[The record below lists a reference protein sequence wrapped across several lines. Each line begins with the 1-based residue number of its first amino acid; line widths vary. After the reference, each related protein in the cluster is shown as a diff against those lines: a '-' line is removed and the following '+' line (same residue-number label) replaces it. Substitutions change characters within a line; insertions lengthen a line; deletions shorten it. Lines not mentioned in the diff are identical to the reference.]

1 MKRLCAIL
9 LALVTAVPAFC
20 CTTAVVTAG
29 ASYDG
34 RPLLWKQRDAGDKYN
49 IIANVS
55 GGTYAFTGLFS
66 TSDTLRLRCYGGV
79 NEAGFAIVNNLST
92 RNGELISKALK
103 ECASVEEFDALL
115 QAEAVPRLL
124 SANFGVADSKGGAA
138 YFEAGD
144 STFVRYDVPDGEIM
158 FRTNFSLSGDLS
170 RGHGYMRYDTMDM
183 LTEPAGCFDPIFF
196 MRAGRTFMKDGRDAL
211 RVSNAAAIREHDF
224 IPRGTTVSSIVIE
237 CPVKA
242 GEKPLLWCA
251 IGYTPCI
258 YAILAVQGEPLPEAL
273 QGGANLAAV
282 ELFGRV
288 HTDDGKMVKV
298 RPMRR
303 TVRIVESYE
312 SREYRKARRML
323 RRMRAEGSDAAALVA
338 EYNKGA
344 DARFGKFKNRMKL

>member
-1 MKRLCAIL
+1 MSAE
-9 LALVTAVPAFC
+9 
-20 CTTAVVTAG
+20 
-29 ASYDG
+29 ASGTG
-34 RPLLWKQRDAGDKYN
+34 RPLIWKQRDASNPYNCIAHVRGERYAYTALFPTADKARRN
-49 IIANVS
+49 A
-55 GGTYAFTGLFS
+55 YAGI
-66 TSDTLRLRCYGGV
+66 
-79 NEAGFAIVNNLST
+79 NEAGFAISNNLSYNLRPEDSSLDT